1 MKKFTEDLERK
12 EKKDFLCADYH
23 IILEKKCQDQFT
35 NPFPAIATHFHVW

>member
-23 IILEKKCQDQFT
+23 TIVGDACQE
-35 NPFPAIATHFHVW
+35 I